1 MCCLK
6 LQVNIVTRPNI
17 SNYHW
22 KKTEKILNIN
32 SVADSA
38 LDIKPMDELIFFF
51 WCNNNYCW
59 EHY

>member
-51 WCNNNYCW
+51 LV
-59 EHY
+59 